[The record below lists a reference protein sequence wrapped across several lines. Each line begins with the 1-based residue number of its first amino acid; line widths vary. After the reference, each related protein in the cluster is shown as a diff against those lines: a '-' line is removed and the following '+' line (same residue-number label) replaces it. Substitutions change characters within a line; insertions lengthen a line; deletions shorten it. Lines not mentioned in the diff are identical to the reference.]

1 MAKKTET
8 VKKEETKPNEL
19 SLVKEEIKNYV
30 DEKIRVELIE
40 GIERTNKRVIREKN
54 RTIAIK
60 NLFMI
65 ILFIVIVFLLYCLN
79 SVNYF
84 DKYLNKYVPNTVVEE
99 KKEESEPVIEEK
111 IPTLDELKET
121 YSYLLENVNIDEES
135 IYLENFYSGNLS
147 SELKKYFA
155 LNLLDFNTLTNETS
169 YSIITDAALKESYLK
184 IFEDDY
190 AGGDFDFNK
199 NNIRYI
205 DKLASYITSSQLEKK
220 ISNIKREIID
230 IKVNDNEVS
239 ITTVEGLILNNKLY
253 NAVTKE
259 EILKYKNDDLI
270 NYQDLLNKITYVFK
284 DGKLTQLSND

>member
-284 DGKLTQLSND
+284 DGKLTQLSKD